1 MFGGSYSDLV
11 TEEDIFRLTNYYFS
25 EVLRKISMGYEVNLF
40 HVADGEML
48 TMERLGL
55 LSKEDLDRL
64 IEKNEVNIFIK
75 LVCE

>member
-1 MFGGSYSDLV
+1 M
-11 TEEDIFRLTNYYFS
+11 
-25 EVLRKISMGYEVNLF
+25 NLF